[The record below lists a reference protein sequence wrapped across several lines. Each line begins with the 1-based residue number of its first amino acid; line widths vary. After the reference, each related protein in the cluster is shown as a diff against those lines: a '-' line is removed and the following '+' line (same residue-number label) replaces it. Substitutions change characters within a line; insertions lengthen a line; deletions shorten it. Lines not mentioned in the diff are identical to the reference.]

1 LSDTRTNYFKDYFG
15 RDMILIR
22 HLQHWDELLS
32 DICGIG
38 SGYRCILGVEA
49 SSLAR
54 YGILVRQED

>member
-1 LSDTRTNYFKDYFG
+1 
-15 RDMILIR
+15 MILIR

-38 SGYRCILGVEA
+38 SGHRRILGVEA